1 MNARYHTVP
10 RFSINGVHAMSETAA
25 PEKSKKKN
33 TAATTPAA
41 AEAVALAAPAYPI
54 RADVP
59 LPPSKRRGGRNG
71 GTCKY
76 PFDDLPAPVDG
87 ACASFAVFDRS
98 AKQMQ
103 STVYSAMKRHAK
115 LDDTGKVAE
124 RVRDFK
130 AFDINPDT
138 DPEGAICRVFRTK

>member
-1 MNARYHTVP
+1 
-10 RFSINGVHAMSETAA
+10 MSETAT
-25 PEKSKKKN
+25 PEKPSKKKN
-33 TAATTPAA
+33 AHADAIVHI

-59 LPPSKRRGGRNG
+59 LPPSKRRGGRHG

-115 LDDTGKVAE
+115 LTEAGKVAE

-130 AFDINPDT
+130 AFDVDPDT